1 MPKLEK
7 VQYIRY
13 GKRQNKQNEDHLA
26 CGAVMSALPRLPM
39 AGMH

>member
-7 VQYIRY
+7 VYKVY
-13 GKRQNKQNEDHLA
+13 GKRQNKQNEGHLA
-26 CGAVMSALPRLPM
+26 CGAVMSALPRLPV